1 MFADKINRMK
11 NTLKKQLEDYP
22 GLELLV
28 LIGSQAKGT
37 ANVHSDWDFALRW
50 LEDSTDF
57 MGNLART
64 EELRAQLAQWLK
76 VSPER
81 IDLVLLP
88 DAGLTMRAAV
98 AEEGVPLKGDDSLAW
113 FHFLTRTWREL
124 EDWYWENEHAA

>member
-1 MFADKINRMK
+1 MK
-11 NTLKKQLEDYP
+11 NTLKNQLADYP

-28 LIGSQAKGT
+28 LIGSQARGT
-37 ANVHSDWDFALRW
+37 ANAHSDWDFALRW
-50 LEDSTDF
+50 AEDGTDF

-64 EELRAQLAQWLK
+64 EELRAQLAQWLA

-88 DAGLTMRAAV
+88 DAGLAMRAAV
-98 AEEGVPLKGDDSLAW
+98 AEEGVPVKGEDSLAW